1 VKVSAIIPVYNGGKF
16 IAATLESV
24 LGQSYPLH
32 EVIVVDDGSTDASPA
47 ILRSYGGRVR
57 VFRQTNQGVAAARNA
72 GLRQASGDL
81 IAFIDQ
87 DDLWPAGRTRAMV
100 QALQAD
106 PRALVA
112 AGLVEILYE
121 RAQPPGPLDKH
132 DTSFREFYLGSLGI
146 RKEVFDILGP
156 LRTDLGHADDTD
168 FMMRRREANIPTA
181 YVDQVTLIYRLHEE
195 NTSSNRGE
203 SNRHLLAAFRASL
216 QRRRRTRSGA

>member
-1 VKVSAIIPVYNGGKF
+1 VKVSVIVPVYNGSRYL
-16 IAATLESV
+16 AASLESV

-32 EVIVVDDGSTDASPA
+32 EVIAINDGSTDSSPE
-47 ILRSYGGRVR
+47 ILRGYGDRVR
-57 VFRQTNQGVAAARNA
+57 VLRQSNQGVAVARNA
-72 GLRQASGDL
+72 GLRQASGDV

-87 DDLWPAGRTRAMV
+87 DDLWPAGRTRALV
-100 QALQAD
+100 EALQAE
-106 PRALVA
+106 PGALVA

-121 RAQPPGPLDKH
+121 RERPPGALDKH
-132 DTSFREFYLGSLGI
+132 DTSFREFYLGSLAI

-156 LRTDLGHADDTD
+156 FRTDLGHADDTD

-181 YVDQVTLIYRLHEE
+181 YLRQVTLIYRLHEE

-216 QRRRRTRSGA
+216 ERRRKAGSGA